1 MGISDY
7 TPIEDLIMH
16 GPDAQ
21 HENNHNFIDAVQLG
35 SLQSGKSTLPS
46 SGTNEITNLDKV
58 RDILFGN
65 QMRDVEKRFT
75 RLEERLL
82 KECVNLREETRKR
95 LDTIESYIKQE
106 VDSLS
111 ERLKH
116 EQGQRDESLQSI
128 VEDNKKVTT
137 ALEKR
142 LTQFDEQVNN
152 SQRELRE
159 QILSQS
165 KNLQTDILQKYEEIL
180 EVLKRESEELRHAK
194 TDRSTL
200 ANLLSELAIRLNSQ
214 H

>member
-1 MGISDY
+1 
-7 TPIEDLIMH
+7 MH